1 MKQFNL
7 VSLPGDGIGGEVVK
21 GALKILKTACARHNT
36 ELTIKEFPFGGS
48 SFDEHGTPATDE
60 TLTAC
65 KSSDAVL
72 LGAVGGEKWD
82 HLTGADRPESG
93 LLKLRM
99 ELGVFANFRPVR
111 VYPEL
116 AHASTLKPNII
127 SGVDILIVRELTGGI
142 YFGKPRETNLTAA
155 DPYSFDTMRYHKSE
169 VVRVSEKA
177 FEAAKVRRGE
187 VYSVDK
193 ANVLDS
199 SRFWRDTVVEF
210 AKDHPDVTLKHM
222 LVDNCAMQLIRNPK
236 QFDVIL
242 TSNLFGDIL
251 SDEAAMLTGSIGML
265 PSASLGNG
273 PGLYEPVHG
282 SAPDIAG
289 QDKANPLAAI
299 ASTALLCRYSLKM
312 EDAAREIESAIV
324 ATLAE
329 GYRTGDIFTGN
340 ETETLLGTEEMCDRV
355 LEALRIV
362 QQSEKAG
369 A

>member
-7 VSLPGDGIGGEVVK
+7 VSLPGDGIGKEVVS
-21 GALKILKTACARHNT
+21 GALKVLKAACATHKT
-36 ELTIKEFPFGGS
+36 ELNIREYPFGGS
-48 SFDEHGTPATDE
+48 SFDEYGSPATDE
-60 TLTAC
+60 VLAAC

-82 HLTGADRPESG
+82 HLTGSERPESG
-93 LLKLRM
+93 LLRLRQ

-111 VYPEL
+111 VFPEL
-116 AHASTLKPNII
+116 AHASTLKPNVI

-155 DPYSFDTMRYHKSE
+155 DPYSFDTMKYHKSE
-169 VVRVSEKA
+169 VVRVAEKA
-177 FEAAKVRRGE
+177 FEAAKIRGGE
-187 VYSVDK
+187 VCSVDK

-199 SRFWRDTVVEF
+199 SRFWRDTVIEF
-210 AKDHPDVTLKHM
+210 AEDHPEVALSHM

-273 PGLYEPVHG
+273 PGLFEPVHG

-289 QDKANPLAAI
+289 QNKANPLATI
-299 ASTALLCRYSLKM
+299 ASAALLCRYSFKM
-312 EDAAREIESAIV
+312 EDTAREIESAIE

-329 GYRTGDIFTGN
+329 GYRTGDIFTGD
-340 ETETLLGTEEMCDRV
+340 EAETLLGTEEMCSRV
-355 LEALRIV
+355 LDALRLV
-362 QQSEKAG
+362 QQPENA
-369 A
+369 

>member
-1 MKQFNL
+1 MKQFHL
-7 VSLPGDGIGGEVVK
+7 VSLPGDGIGKEVVS
-21 GALKILKTACARHNT
+21 GALKVLHAACERYDT
-36 ELTIKEFPFGGS
+36 KLSIKEFPFGGS
-48 SFDEHGTPATDE
+48 SFDEYKTPVTE
-60 TLTAC
+60 VTLAAC

-82 HLTGADRPESG
+82 HLTGAERPESG
-93 LLKLRM
+93 LLRLRK

-116 AHASTLKPNII
+116 AHASTLKPNVI

-142 YFGKPRETNLTAA
+142 YFGKPRETNLDAA

-169 VVRVSEKA
+169 VVRVAEKA
-177 FEAAKVRRGE
+177 FEAARVRSGE
-187 VYSVDK
+187 VCSIDK

-210 AKDHPDVTLKHM
+210 AKDHPDISLSHM

-273 PGLYEPVHG
+273 PGLFEPVHG

-289 QDKANPLAAI
+289 QDKANPLATI

-312 EDAAREIESAIV
+312 EDAAREIESAIE

-340 ETETLLGTEEMCDRV
+340 ESETLLGTEEMCSRV
-355 LEALRIV
+355 LKALKLV
-362 QQSEKAG
+362 QQHESS
-369 A
+369 